1 MGRRGPILTVRT
13 TLALRGFVWVAASAK
28 TSTWQRRSRR
38 ACFSY
43 QARDG
48 HRGGAAGTP
57 WRLGCSCHPTQ
68 LASQLASQQCTQMP
82 QNGAERPDPPI
93 CVHYCDPKATHNPSS
108 RRNSVHKCP
117 KTAPRGH
124 FRRSVYTPASPR
136 PLARPGGATGRSGFK
151 LFCVDV
157 GLLGALAG
165 LDPSVA
171 LGGSSPFTEFKGA
184 MTEQYVAQ
192 ELFGLGL
199 LPVYWSSSTGSA
211 EVDFAIDHGAG
222 ALPIEVKAH
231 ENLRAK
237 SLRAACEKFELSR
250 AVRTSLSPYR
260 DEGWLVNI
268 PLWALGQVERLA

>member
-1 MGRRGPILTVRT
+1 MGVHAWGVEDPYLGYAQRWLFGGLCGLLPRRRLQPGSAARAEPVFPTRRET
-13 TLALRGFVWVAASAK
+13 ATEGALPAHHGGWGARATRRNS
-28 TSTWQRRSRR
+28 RRS
-38 ACFSY
+38 
-43 QARDG
+43 
-48 HRGGAAGTP
+48 
-57 WRLGCSCHPTQ
+57 L
-68 LASQLASQQCTQMP
+68 
-82 QNGAERPDPPI
+82 
-93 CVHYCDPKATHNPSS
+93 

-171 LGGSSPFTEFKGA
+171 LGEPSLFGEFKGA

-211 EVDFAIDHGAG
+211 EVDFAIDHRAG

-237 SLRAACEKFELSR
+237 SLRAACEKFGLSR